1 MRMHVHLK
9 FNYTQATHF
18 LKRFQAMFKTVALNE
33 YGRRIGQS
41 HPRSKLTDE
50 QVDRIRDLNEDHDLS
65 YTQLAEMFQV
75 PKTTIASIC
84 QYARRAQTPF
94 GWKRLEVEGV

>member
-1 MRMHVHLK
+1 MTLLSG
-9 FNYTQATHF
+9 QAAAGAFFWELST
-18 LKRFQAMFKTVALNE
+18 MFKTVALNE

-94 GWKRLEVEGV
+94 GWKRLVVESA